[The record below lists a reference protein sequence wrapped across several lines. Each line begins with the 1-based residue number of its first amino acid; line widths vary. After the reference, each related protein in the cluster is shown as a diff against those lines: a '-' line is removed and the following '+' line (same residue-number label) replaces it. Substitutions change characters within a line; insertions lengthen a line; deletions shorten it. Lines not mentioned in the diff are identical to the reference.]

1 MSQPLNPGYA
11 AFLLTD
17 VFLPA
22 FEREYPKTRQVIES
36 VPVSGGDYRPDP
48 VSKTSLEL
56 AWHIVAAEKR
66 FYEGIVNGE
75 FNFAPITRPDDV
87 RTSADI
93 ARWYG
98 DMIAAVLPRLRHMT
112 PEQLTKSL
120 DFRGIF
126 EMPAIMFFQTAL
138 NHSIHHRG
146 QLSVY
151 LRPAG
156 GKVPAI
162 YGESY
167 DSGEARK
174 AAQQAS

>member
-1 MSQPLNPGYA
+1 MSQSLNPDQA
-11 AFLLTD
+11 KFLLTE

-22 FEREYPKTRQVIES
+22 LEREHPKTRQVIEAI
-36 VPVSGGDYRPDP
+36 PPSGGDYRPDAI
-48 VSKTSLEL
+48 SKTALEL

-66 FYEGIVNGE
+66 FLEGIANGE
-75 FNFAPITRPDDV
+75 FNFAPITRPENTRDG
-87 RTSADI
+87 AEI
-93 ARWYG
+93 GRWYA
-98 DMIAAVLPRLRHMT
+98 DMIDGVLPRLRSMT
-112 PEQLTKSL
+112 GAQLTKEL
-120 DFRGIF
+120 NFRGLF
-126 EMPAIMFFQTAL
+126 QWPAIVFFQTAL

-167 DSGEARK
+167 DSAARK
-174 AAQQAS
+174 AQEKN

>member
-1 MSQPLNPGYA
+1 MTPENAS
-11 AFLLTD
+11 FLLNQ
-17 VFLPA
+17 VFLPLL
-22 FEREYPKTRQVIES
+22 EKEQSTTRRVIEAI
-36 VPVSGGDYRPDP
+36 PDNGGDYRPDGA
-48 VSKTSLEL
+48 SKTSVEL

-66 FYEGIVNGE
+66 FLEGIVNGE
-75 FNFAPITRPDDV
+75 FNFAPITRPEHV
-87 RTSADI
+87 RTGADI

-98 DMIAAVLPRLRHMT
+98 EMTQAVLPRLRKLT
-112 PEQLTKSL
+112 PEQLTKSI

-126 EMPAIMFFQTAL
+126 QAPAVMFLQTSL

-146 QLSVY
+146 QLSTY

-167 DSGEARK
+167 DSAEARK
-174 AAQQAS
+174 AAQKAS